1 MDSDLKRF
9 TGDKYNL
16 DKITSILATH
26 EKKLDIRLKK
36 SEGIAPK
43 IVHSRLFLMTII
55 TFITKRSNEERDNLR
70 K

>member
-1 MDSDLKRF
+1 MDTDLKRF
-9 TGDKYNL
+9 TGDKYNI

-43 IVHSRLFLMTII
+43 IVHSRLFLMAII
-55 TFITKRSNEERDNLR
+55 TFITKRNNEERDNLR